1 MKKVLSII
9 VVLSVLFLITACGSN
24 QDKLPL
30 GNYSQEDGALYLT
43 IEKEQNFTF
52 ANMLYSSWP
61 ATGDF
66 VIENGKLILLTE
78 NNKYVF
84 EISNNTLIFSKS
96 ASSLNEM
103 EEYSGFEQLE
113 DGMIFTMSTN

>member
-24 QDKLPL
+24 HDKPPL
-30 GNYSQEDGALYLT
+30 GNYSQEDGVLRLT
-43 IEKEQNFTF
+43 IEEEQKYTF

-61 ATGDF
+61 ATGNF

-84 EISNNTLIFSKS
+84 EIGNNTLIFSKS

-103 EEYSGFEQLE
+103 EEYSGFEQLG
-113 DGMIFTMSTN
+113 DGMIFMMSTN